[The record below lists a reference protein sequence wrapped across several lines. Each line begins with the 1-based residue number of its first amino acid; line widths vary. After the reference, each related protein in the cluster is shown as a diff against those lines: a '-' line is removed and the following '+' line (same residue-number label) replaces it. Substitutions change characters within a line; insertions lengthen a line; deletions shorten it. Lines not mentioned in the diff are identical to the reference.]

1 MAVLEGFY
9 FQHVRSKE
17 PYRGFWATIAGLF
30 REPTTAERSDRFPF
44 VRAIPCWRRVTD
56 GK

>member
-30 REPTTAERSDRFPF
+30 REPTTAERNDRFPF